1 MVEINAGSKV
11 NEEYV
16 SFDTIPL
23 WKNKDSHTQ
32 WSKNKQNRHDHLK

>member
-23 WKNKDSHTQ
+23 WKNKTHTPSGQ
-32 WSKNKQNRHDHLK
+32 KTKDRHDHQK